1 MAALAGK
8 DVLLKID
15 DGTGVMITIG
25 GLRTRQMTFSA
36 DAVDVTDQDS
46 PGRWRELLGGAGARH
61 AAISGS
67 GLFRDGASDEAMR
80 LGFFAG
86 NVVTLAFIVPGYG
99 QFKGPFCLTALAY
112 KADHAGAALF
122 DLTAESAGAIVFTA
136 L

>member
-1 MAALAGK
+1 MAAQAGK
-8 DVLLKID
+8 DVLIKID
-15 DGTGVMITIG
+15 DGNGGFFTIG

-46 PGRWRELLGGAGARH
+46 PGRWRELLGGAGVRH
-61 AAISGS
+61 AALSGS
-67 GLFRDGASDEAMR
+67 GLFRDGSSDEALR

-86 NVVTLAFIVPGYG
+86 NVVTLTFIVPSYG

-122 DLTAESAGAIVFTA
+122 DLTAESAGALVFNA
-136 L
+136 I